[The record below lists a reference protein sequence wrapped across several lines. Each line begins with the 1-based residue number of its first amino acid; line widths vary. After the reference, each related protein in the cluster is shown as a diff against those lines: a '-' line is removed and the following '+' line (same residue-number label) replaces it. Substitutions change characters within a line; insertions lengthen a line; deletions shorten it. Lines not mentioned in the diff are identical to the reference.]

1 MEKKKDLPEETPEIS
16 GVDGSDDISDV
27 SEITTDSNGSRQS
40 TTKRKLPIS
49 EIESPPVPVKKST
62 KNDAVVLCQQQ
73 KMKGEEN
80 RKQKDHCC
88 PDVTFLQEVNKFS
101 VPGKLILSEH
111 GTRLV
116 KT

>member
-1 MEKKKDLPEETPEIS
+1 MEKKKDLPEEKPEIS
-16 GVDGSDDISDV
+16 GVDGSGDISDA
-27 SEITTDSNGSRQS
+27 SEITTDSNGSGQFI
-40 TTKRKLPIS
+40 TKRKLPIS
-49 EIESPPVPVKKST
+49 EIESPPVPAKKST

-73 KMKGEEN
+73 KTKGEEN
-80 RKQKDHCC
+80 KTPKDHCC
-88 PDVTFLQEVNKFS
+88 PEVNKHS